1 MFFHI
6 RLHDFPVSRRTAELR
21 NQHRAYL
28 GGFAGN
34 LIGRGAVQS
43 EDGSTP
49 RGSIFFGDWADR
61 AAVEKFMAEEPFNR
75 NGVYMSAEIV
85 RWSNVL
91 ELKPGTYTG
100 REGPDLFY
108 IRGYPKP
115 GMDAKRESL
124 LKEHGDY
131 LAAAEPKIVV
141 RGGCFS
147 DDGKQ
152 WQGSVMVVRL
162 PDRAAA
168 DRFAAEE
175 PFCRNGLLARV
186 VVERCGLAGPEHK

>member
-6 RLHDFPVSRRTAELR
+6 RLYDFPVSRRTAELR

-85 RWSNVL
+85 RAMKSPAFLEKLEAQAMVPVYDTPAAFAVSLKKERDMWAAFIQRNKVVL
-91 ELKPGTYTG
+91 
-100 REGPDLFY
+100 D
-108 IRGYPKP
+108 
-115 GMDAKRESL
+115 
-124 LKEHGDY
+124 
-131 LAAAEPKIVV
+131 
-141 RGGCFS
+141 
-147 DDGKQ
+147 
-152 WQGSVMVVRL
+152 
-162 PDRAAA
+162 
-168 DRFAAEE
+168 
-175 PFCRNGLLARV
+175 
-186 VVERCGLAGPEHK
+186 